1 MLPAMPLQIIS
12 SPEEVTAEMR
22 AAIESAIPG
31 ARVEVVSTGPGHF
44 EVSVISQS
52 FEDKSMVQQQQT
64 VYAAIA
70 HLMKG
75 ENPRVHA
82 IDRMQTRVA

>member
-44 EVSVISQS
+44 EICVISQS
-52 FEDKSMVQQQQT
+52 FENKSVLQQQQT

-70 HLMKG
+70 QLMKG

-82 IDRMQTRVA
+82 VDRMQTRVA